1 MAEENQDK
9 GEAMTVPKA
18 KVRQETQLTP
28 RLVPSVHRTSVGSAS
43 LAAIARTFLTLPLGQ
58 AVVGPAA
65 TSSHLAFRPLVAD
78 PLTTRV
84 SIPDANI
91 NPPLLAS
98 RTAQFIEDV
107 DAYMEGKEVEPT
119 LNSLQTLFQQ
129 YKQIEQ
135 GLQQNRIRLG
145 NKLPEIKRA
154 LDTVK
159 LLCDKASTGEELD
172 MHFELTDSVYAKAKV
187 KDAES
192 VYLWLG
198 ANVMLEYPLDE
209 AKALLETNHANCV
222 NNLATNRSDLAFVKD
237 NITITEVSI
246 ARVYNWDVKKRKE
259 EAAAKGGK

>member
-1 MAEENQDK
+1 MAPRGRDRALQLF
-9 GEAMTVPKA
+9 TVLEGPGSHTSS
-18 KVRQETQLTP
+18 RTLRRFHP
-28 RLVPSVHRTSVGSAS
+28 RLVDDGFVLCCPV
-43 LAAIARTFLTLPLGQ
+43 ARIHPDSPLP
-58 AVVGPAA
+58 
-65 TSSHLAFRPLVAD
+65 
-78 PLTTRV
+78 
-84 SIPDANI
+84 
-91 NPPLLAS
+91 PPF
-98 RTAQFIEDV
+98 TKHQFIDDV
-107 DAYMEGKEVEPT
+107 DAYMAGKDPEGT
-119 LNSLQTLFQQ
+119 LHEMQALYQQ

-159 LLCDKASTGEELD
+159 LLCDKQGSGEELD

-198 ANVMLEYPLDE
+198 ANVMLEYPLGE
-209 AKALLETNHANCV
+209 ALELLQTNHKNCK
-222 NNLATNRSDLAFVKD
+222 NNLATNQGDLAFVKD

-259 EAAAKGGK
+259 EGEKK